1 MKVLTATSSGATRED
16 DFCHAVEGEIVLPS
30 VVCDSRTCG
39 CDRAFGG
46 LNSHQATTTIM
57 VRDLDLTV
65 EDLVAAAFG
74 YLESAGWADLLR
86 SDVVPEEPADPV
98 AAYALELLVPTL
110 VLAAQLDPGVIIR
123 VAYNRR
129 ADAWEYAVAS

>member
-1 MKVLTATSSGATRED
+1 MKVLTATSSGATRAD
-16 DFCHAVEGEIVLPS
+16 AFCHAVEGETVLPS
-30 VVCDSRTCG
+30 SVSDSRTCG